1 MGCFSLPRSLYHR
14 KSPRENFNSLQ
25 MLQWPPSHKSGV
37 WGVSWN
43 ELIRN
48 KGYPRP
54 LWQGCST
61 LLCQLLHKPLFFA
74 RLGKQEKNP
83 QLFQYD
89 CLSCSFNVRHLPFV
103 LPLNTGLFEG
113 EGKAHRAL
121 ENGAMFHY
129 EGWNSCFSTQNA
141 YLLLVKKNKNTKP
154 NLQKTNSNHFVLPP
168 VVRTKPKGSL
178 PQTPFLTPCTD
189 TNLLWRTEVETFW
202 NTWPIFCTE
211 TLCAAMAPFQLL
223 CSRNLLA
230 IIRLISYFNV
240 ITFGL
245 CSNKSLNQNWKIRN
259 LNTLSLL
266 KIKCWKK
273 GDVA

>member
-1 MGCFSLPRSLYHR
+1 
-14 KSPRENFNSLQ
+14 
-25 MLQWPPSHKSGV
+25 MLQWPPSHKSGF
-37 WGVSWN
+37 WGISWN

-48 KGYPRP
+48 KGYPWP
-54 LWQGCST
+54 LWQSCST
-61 LLCQLLHKPLFFA
+61 LFCQLLHKPLFFA

-121 ENGAMFHY
+121 ENSATFRY
-129 EGWNSCFSTQNA
+129 EGWNSCFSTRNA
-141 YLLLVKKNKNTKP
+141 YLLLVKKKIKTQNQTYKKQIPTILFFRPLLEP
-154 NLQKTNSNHFVLPP
+154 NPKVLY
-168 VVRTKPKGSL
+168 PKS
-178 PQTPFLTPCTD
+178 PFLTQCTN

-202 NTWPIFCTE
+202 NTWHIFLTE

-230 IIRLISYFNV
+230 IIRLISFFNV